1 MNYGRLLALLA
12 TTALAACGN
21 EAEVKDVPASK
32 PAQRVL
38 NIYNWSDYIDP
49 ETVSDF
55 AKANQI
61 KVRYDVYDSNELL
74 EAKVLTGQSGYDL
87 VGPSDNFVP
96 RQIKA
101 GAYQK
106 LNKEWLPNYH
116 LINPILLTKLTAVD
130 PGNEYV
136 VPNYWGINTLAINVD
151 KVKAALNGPLPENP
165 WDLVFSK
172 QYTEKLQRCGI
183 SYLDSPSEMFPLVLN
198 YIGADPN
205 SREQA
210 DYDQAAETM
219 MAVRKHVKRFVSGGY
234 IDDMASGNVCVAIG
248 FGGDLNIAKNRA
260 IESGNGVNVKVLV
273 PKTGFG
279 VWIDTFAI
287 PRDAKN
293 VAEAHAFINAMLDP
307 TVAAKNADF
316 VTYAPASLPARAL
329 MAPEYANDDSIFPSD
344 QALDQ
349 GFVILPMA
357 PETAKYTVRLW
368 QRVKSGK

>member
-1 MNYGRLLALLA
+1 MKYARLLALLA
-12 TTALAACGN
+12 TMSLAACGQ
-21 EAEVKDVPASK
+21 EGKDTATPKA
-32 PAQRVL
+32 PAQVL

-49 ETVSDF
+49 DTVADF
-55 AKANQI
+55 ARAQQI
-61 KVRYDVYDSNELL
+61 KVRYDVYDSNEML

-106 LNKEWLPNYH
+106 LNKAWLPNYD
-116 LINPILLTKLTAVD
+116 LINPMLLDKLTAVD
-130 PGNEYV
+130 SGNEYV

-151 KVKAALNGPLPENP
+151 KVKAALGGPLPENP
-165 WDLVFSK
+165 WDLVFASE
-172 QYTEKLQRCGI
+172 YTERLQRCGI

-205 SREQA
+205 SRDVA
-210 DYDQAAETM
+210 DYDRAAEAM

-248 FGGDLNIAKNRA
+248 FGGDLNIAKRRA
-260 IESGNGVNVKVLV
+260 IDAGNGVDIEVLV

-293 VAEAHAFINAMLDP
+293 VAQAHAFINAMLDP
-307 TVAAKNADF
+307 KVAAKNADF
-316 VTYAPASLPARAL
+316 VTYAPSSLPARAL
-329 MAPEYANDDSIFPSD
+329 MQPEYAQDDSIFPSD
-344 QALDQ
+344 QALAK

-357 PETAKYTVRLW
+357 PETAKHSVRLW

>member
-1 MNYGRLLALLA
+1 MKYAGLCVLLA
-12 TTALAACGN
+12 TVWLSACGQN
-21 EAEVKDVPASK
+21 SNDGAATAK
-32 PAQRVL
+32 PTQVL
-38 NIYNWSDYIDP
+38 NIYNWSDFIDP
-49 ETVSDF
+49 QTVNEF
-55 AKANQI
+55 AQAHNI

-106 LNKEWLPNYH
+106 LDKTLLPNH
-116 LINPILLTKLTAVD
+116 DLINPMLLDKLAAVD

-151 KVKAALNGPLPENP
+151 KVKDALNGPLPDNP
-165 WDLVFSK
+165 WDLVFSPA
-172 QYTEKLQRCGI
+172 YTELLQRCGI
-183 SYLDSPSEMFPLVLN
+183 SYLDSPSEMFPLALN
-198 YIGADPN
+198 FIGANPN
-205 SREQA
+205 SHDLA
-210 DYDQAAETM
+210 DYDKAAAAM
-219 MAVRKHVKRFVSGGY
+219 MAVRHNVKRFVSGGY
-234 IDDMASGNVCVAIG
+234 IDDMARGNVCVAIG
-248 FGGDLNIAKNRA
+248 FGGDLNIAKRRA
-260 IESGNGVNVKVLV
+260 LEANNGVNIEVLV

-293 VAEAHAFINAMLDP
+293 VAEAHAFINAMLAP
-307 TVAAKNADF
+307 KAAAQNGNF

-329 MAPEYANDDSIFPSD
+329 MQPEYAQDESIFPSD
-344 QALDQ
+344 QALAK
-349 GFVILPMA
+349 GFVILPMQ
-357 PETAKYTVRLW
+357 PETAKYSVRLW